1 MIATTQI
8 DEITATALDY
18 AESAYE
24 GDGARM
30 ERALHP
36 HLAKRMVYTDA
47 SGKSH
52 LSQMS
57 ALELVRYAR
66 DGAGIQ
72 PEDHRQRDI
81 RVLDVYG
88 NAATVRLEMN
98 DWIDYLHMAKYE
110 GQWLIIN
117 VLWELKSKE

>member
-1 MIATTQI
+1 
-8 DEITATALDY
+8 
-18 AESAYE
+18 
-24 GDGARM
+24 M
-30 ERALHP
+30 ERTLHP
-36 HLAKRMVYTDA
+36 HLAKRMVFADA
-47 SGKSH
+47 SGKSR

-66 DGAGIQ
+66 DGSGLE
-72 PEDHRQRDI
+72 PKDHRQRDI

-88 NAATVRLEMN
+88 NAATGRLEMN
-98 DWIDYLHMAKYE
+98 DWIDYLHMARYE